1 MALVGEAFLSASI
14 EVLLDRIVSS
24 DVSNFIKGNKKLE
37 AVLLNK
43 LDPTLI
49 SVKALLDDAEK
60 KQITNSY
67 VRSWIV
73 KLKDAVYDAEDLLD
87 EIATEAL
94 RRKME
99 SHDQTTMK
107 KVISFF
113 PSRNPFKDGMVSKL
127 DEILGRLESL
137 INKAHILCLE
147 VNCGREKSSQR
158 PPAASL
164 VDESGVYGRDGEK
177 EEILRLLNAQNP
189 TGNPIDVIPIVG
201 MGGLGKT
208 TLAQLIYNDS
218 RVGDWFDLKAWV
230 CVSEEFDAFHVTKTL
245 LEEIT
250 RSSDDS
256 QSLNQLQLKLKE
268 KLSGKKFL
276 FVLDDVWNEK
286 YVDWAEL
293 RIPFYYGAQNSKIIV
308 TTRNEGVAAIMRTV
322 PTYRLETLSDDDCWK
337 LFASHAFVGTNPS
350 NHPKLKAIGEA
361 IVKRCD
367 GLPLAAKTLGGLLR
381 CKLDAA
387 EWSKILDSN
396 FWDIPN
402 DSCVPALR
410 LSYYY
415 LPSHLKRCFG
425 YCSIF
430 PKDYEFEKE
439 EVIRLWMA
447 EGLLEFPRDNG
458 DVEEQGNKYFKD
470 LTLRSFFQQSKV
482 KKSCFIMHDLI
493 NDLAKSVTGEFIC
506 RLEGCGGSSEI
517 TERTRHL
524 SNVREEYDLRKKFE
538 TVPKAKALRAFVTLQ
553 SSRCWFSRVT
563 NDLMPDLL
571 LKSSLRVLS
580 LAGYHN
586 INELP
591 EEIGNLKHLRNLDL
605 SKTLI
610 KRLPNSLSTL
620 YNLQTLTLFGCS
632 ELVELPEDMRR
643 LVSMRYLDIRGIQL
657 TRMPKGLGDLKDLR
671 ILTDYFLGDHNGSSI
686 NELGKLKHLR
696 GRLAISGLETVARA
710 VDAKDASLKD
720 KMHLEVLE
728 LKWGGNNDGDS
739 KHEREVLEQLE
750 PHFNL
755 ESLVIQS
762 YNGTRFPEWV
772 GHSSFSNMVSL
783 ELRDCRFCQ
792 SLPPLGQLSSLKSLS
807 ISGFSG
813 VVTVGEEF
821 YGSGHTSTVP
831 FGSLETLSF
840 VEMSEWEEW
849 FCGSDDEAFP
859 LLQELSIIACPKLT
873 KSLPKDL
880 LSLKKLVIQHCGN
893 LGGVLPRAPN
903 VCGVELEGCDALQ
916 LEPLPCGL
924 QELRITGSTMNDSTV
939 EQMLRQCTHLD
950 KLSMSDC
957 SDIRSLPEVNVPT
970 TLKQLEI
977 QMCDA
982 LDYSKIL
989 LYTSLESLR
998 VEGSRCDP
1006 LEELCL
1012 PLGSFLSLKRATIG
1026 GCEDLKLIGGLGD
1039 THRQHPAC
1047 LDSLT
1052 ISFCQNLISI
1062 GIEDVLCV
1070 TNLTRLALYYCSSL
1084 KSLPEQMNSVFPSL
1098 TELQI
1103 WSCPEIE
1110 SVPKAG
1116 LPSKLKT
1123 IDISCSDKVVGSMIS
1138 RKREWSLQ
1146 SLPSL
1151 TFFSFV
1157 CTELEMESFPD
1168 ELLLPSSLTFLGI
1181 YGLRNLER
1189 LDCKGLQHLTSLS
1202 RLNINNCPKL
1212 QSIPEKTLLP
1222 SLSQLSIRD
1231 CPLLKERCQKEKG
1244 RDWPNISHIPVIVID
1259 GELIT

>member
-37 AVLLNK
+37 AVLLNRLK
-43 LDPTLI
+43 PILM
-49 SVKALLDDAEK
+49 SVKALLDDAET
-60 KQITNSY
+60 KQITNSN
-67 VRSWIV
+67 VRSWIIE
-73 KLKDAVYDAEDLLD
+73 LKHAVYDAEDLLD

-99 SHDQTTMK
+99 SQDQTT
-107 KVISFF
+107 VQQVTSFF
-113 PSRNPFKDGMVSKL
+113 TSLNPFKDGMVSKL

-137 INKAHILCLE
+137 INQAHILRLE
-147 VNCGREKSSQR
+147 VNCGREKSFQR
-158 PPAASL
+158 PPATSL

-177 EEILRLLNAQNP
+177 EEILRLLNPQNP

-218 RVGDWFDLKAWV
+218 RVDDWFDIKAWV
-230 CVSEEFDAFHVTKTL
+230 CVSEELDAFNVTETL

-250 RSSDDS
+250 RSRDDS

-286 YVDWAEL
+286 YVDWEEL
-293 RIPFYYGAQNSKIIV
+293 RIPFNSGAQNSKIIV
-308 TTRNEGVAAIMRTV
+308 TTRSGIVASIMRTL
-322 PTYRLETLSDDDCWK
+322 PTYRLEILSDDDCWK
-337 LFASHAFVGTNPS
+337 LFASHAFVGTNPI

-402 DSCVPALR
+402 DSCIPALR

-415 LPSHLKRCFG
+415 LPSHLKRCFVH
-425 YCSIF
+425 CSIF
-430 PKDYEFEKE
+430 PKDYEFGKE
-439 EVIRLWMA
+439 DVIRLWMA

-458 DVEEQGNKYFKD
+458 DVEEQGNEYFKE
-470 LTLRSFFQQSKV
+470 LTLRSFFQQSKR

-493 NDLAKSVTGEFIC
+493 SELAKSVIGEFIC

-517 TERTRHL
+517 KERTRHL
-524 SNVREEYDLRKKFE
+524 SNVREHYDLRKKFE
-538 TVPKAKALRAFVTLQ
+538 NVPKAKSLRTFIALQTSWPPSSFV
-553 SSRCWFSRVT
+553 SNV
-563 NDLMPDLL
+563 LMRDLL
-571 LKSSLRVLS
+571 VKPSLRVLS
-580 LAGYHN
+580 LAGYEN

-591 EEIGNLKHLRNLDL
+591 EEVGNLKHLRNLDL
-605 SKTLI
+605 SKTSI

-620 YNLQTLTLFGCS
+620 YNLQTLTLVHCWY
-632 ELVELPEDMRR
+632 LVELPEDTRR
-643 LVSMRYLDIRGIQL
+643 LVNMHYLDIRRTKL
-657 TRMPKGLGDLKDLR
+657 TRMPKGLGELKDIR
-671 ILTDYFLGDHNGSSI
+671 ILIDYVLGDHNGSSI

-696 GRLAISGLETVARA
+696 GRLAISGLETVALA

-720 KMHLEVLE
+720 KMHLKVLE
-728 LKWGGNNDGDS
+728 LIWHENNDGDS
-739 KHEREVLEQLE
+739 KHDREVLEQLE
-750 PHFNL
+750 PHLNL
-755 ESLVIQS
+755 KRLEITS

-783 ELRDCRFCQ
+783 SLRNCRFCQ

-813 VVTVGEEF
+813 VVTVGDEF

-831 FGSLETLSF
+831 FGSLETLRF
-840 VEMSEWEEW
+840 EEMCEWEEW

-859 LLQELSIIACPKLT
+859 LLQELSITNCPKLT
-873 KSLPKDL
+873 KSLPKEL
-880 LSLKKLVIQHCGN
+880 RSLKKLVIRRCGN

-903 VCGVELEGCDALQ
+903 ACGVELEGCDALQ

-924 QELRITGSTMNDSTV
+924 RELRITGSTMNDSTL
-939 EQMLRQCTHLD
+939 EQMLQQCTHIEELR
-950 KLSMSDC
+950 MWNC
-957 SDIRSLPEVNVPT
+957 SGIISLPEVNVPN
-970 TLKQLEI
+970 TLKQLVI
-977 QMCDA
+977 VRCDGF
-982 LDYSKIL
+982 DYSKIL
-989 LYTSLESLR
+989 LYTSLESLSIQSS
-998 VEGSRCDP
+998 ECHP

-1012 PLGSFLSLKRATIG
+1012 PLGSFPSLKRATIR
-1026 GCEDLKLIGGLGD
+1026 GCEDLKLIGGLGG

-1052 ISFCQNLISI
+1052 IEFCQNLISI
-1062 GIEDVLCV
+1062 GIEDGLCV
-1070 TNLTRLALYYCSSL
+1070 TNLTRLILYDCVSL

-1098 TELQI
+1098 ESLGI
-1103 WSCPEIE
+1103 ENCSEIE
-1110 SVPKAG
+1110 SVPTAG

-1123 IDISCSDKVVGSMIS
+1123 IGISRSDKVVGSMIS
-1138 RKREWSLQ
+1138 RRREWSLQ

-1151 TFFSFV
+1151 TSFSFSV
-1157 CTELEMESFPD
+1157 RELEMDP
-1168 ELLLPSSLTFLGI
+1168 LLLHLSVSLVFEIWNVWTARAF
-1181 YGLRNLER
+1181 NT
-1189 LDCKGLQHLTSLS
+1189 TSLS
-1202 RLNINNCPKL
+1202 ELHIFNCPKL
-1212 QSIPEKTLLP
+1212 QSIPAKTFLP
-1222 SLSQLSIRD
+1222 SLSHLTIRR
-1231 CPLLKERCQKEKG
+1231 CPLLKEHCQCRMSKHLSVQLRHRK
-1244 RDWPNISHIPVIVID
+1244 
-1259 GELIT
+1259 